1 MKLNATK
8 IMKFY
13 CIVTQLKSF
22 YFNEFLLRSYV
33 IDINMYSFI
42 KFYYSIIFL
51 KRGNNKEAEEW
62 NLRQF
67 HDL

>member
-1 MKLNATK
+1 
-8 IMKFY
+8 MKFY
-13 CIVTQLKSF
+13 CIVTQFKSF
-22 YFNEFLLRSYV
+22 YFNEFSLRSYV

-42 KFYYSIIFL
+42 KFNSIFFL